1 MAAGTARKDIMSH
14 TITLIPGDGVG
25 PEITGVVKR
34 CVSALGVDI
43 QWDEQQAGATV
54 IDKEGVPLP
63 DRVIDSI
70 KRNKTALKGP
80 VETPVE
86 TSVKTPVGKGF
97 RSVNIELRQRLDL
110 FACVRPCRYYEGIRS
125 RISDPGSIDLVI
137 VRENTEDLYAGI
149 EFMES
154 CGEENPLLVFLK
166 EHKGVE
172 LGCDTGISI
181 KPISVR
187 GSERIVT
194 FAFEYAMKNGRKK
207 VTAIDKANIM
217 KYTDG
222 LFMNVAADVSE
233 RYPEIAYEH
242 KLVDNM
248 CMQLVQ
254 YPEQYDVLVLPNL
267 YGDIISDL
275 AAGLI
280 GGLGVAPGVN
290 IGEEF
295 AVFEATH
302 GSAPDIAGQNKVNPA
317 GILLSTVMMLDHIE
331 EPEAARRL
339 ERALAAVLKEG
350 RYVTADLKGP
360 ADSSP
365 PVGTR
370 EMGTAIIE
378 HIEADAG

>member
-1 MAAGTARKDIMSH
+1 MR

-25 PEITGVVKR
+25 PEITEAAR
-34 CVSALGVDI
+34 QCVSALGVAVE
-43 QWDEQQAGATV
+43 WDVQQAGASV
-54 IDKEGVPLP
+54 VEKEGTPLP

-70 KRNKTALKGP
+70 KRNGVALKGP
-80 VETPVE
+80 VE
-86 TSVKTPVGKGF
+86 TPVGKGF
-97 RSVNIELRQRLDL
+97 RSVNVQLRQNLNL
-110 FACVRPCRYYEGIRS
+110 YACVRPCKYFEGIRS
-125 RISDPGSIDLVI
+125 RISSPQSIDIVV

-154 CGEENPLLVFLK
+154 CGEDNPLLRFLR

-181 KPISVR
+181 KPISVG

-194 FAFEYAMKNGRKK
+194 FAFEYAQKHGRKK

-222 LFMNVAADVSE
+222 LFMKVAADVSK
-233 RYPEIAYEH
+233 RYPNIGYEH

-254 YPEQYDVLVLPNL
+254 FPEKYDVLVLPNL

-290 IGEEF
+290 MGDTF

-302 GSAPDIAGQNKVNPA
+302 GSAPDIAGQNKANPA
-317 GILLSTVMMLDHIE
+317 GILLSTVLMLEHVGE
-331 EPEAARRL
+331 TRAARRL
-339 ERALAAVLKEG
+339 ERAIADVLREG
-350 RYVTADLKGP
+350 KRVTADLK
-360 ADSSP
+360 ADGDPSP

-370 EMGTAIIE
+370 EMG
-378 HIEADAG
+378 DAVAARIQAAVP